1 MAFGDLNS
9 AFMGTQINPLIA
21 RALLGQQPQ
30 GGGMPPGMASPYMGQ
45 AGQSVDPRLM
55 GQVPPSIIQA
65 LGGRGN
71 VAQNPDMPAQNAAP
85 AGPAPLVHTAG
96 GGFGIEGSESPDS
109 IARKRKLAEALMTRG
124 MDSSPIQSWTQGAA
138 RLAQAASGAYMG
150 SQLDKREKEQDTA
163 RREMLLRAFGMG
175 GSAPT
180 SAPAPAPG
188 QADTSAAGANSLEA
202 AKRAIAKVESDG
214 SGGYSAMG
222 QATKSGDR
230 AYGKYQ
236 VMGAN
241 IPQWTQEA
249 LGQRMTPQQ
258 FLANPQAQEKVFE
271 HRFGGYLQRY
281 GNMQD
286 AASMWFSGKP
296 FAGNN
301 RSDGYNSVPQYVGK
315 VLAAAGQGGG
325 TPQQQPAQA
334 PAAGGGLNPLIIAA
348 LTSNDP
354 KFQQQAMA
362 IAQFQAQQN
371 KPITLNPG
379 QVVGTMT
386 PGGFRETYRAP
397 DKDDRTNDQ
406 KNYEAAV
413 KGGLKDSFWDY
424 QTGLRRA
431 GSAQPETTFGTEMA
445 KGQAKQFTEMAGEYA
460 GARSDI
466 SNVKMLREQMDK
478 LPGGF
483 LGNAQAMAVRMGIK
497 VGPNASAVEAADA
510 ILNRLTPAQRQG
522 MPGAASDRDVAMFR
536 GALPQLGQTKEGQ
549 RTIMDTMESLAT
561 YKLQQAEIAQQ
572 VAMGRMKP
580 EQAMERLAALPDPLA
595 NFKAMQGRQTPPA
608 ASSQTQQQGG
618 PVRVNSPAEAA
629 KLPKGTR
636 FVDPNGIE
644 RIVP

>member
-9 AFMGTQINPLIA
+9 AFMGTQLNPLIA

-65 LGGRGN
+65 LGERGN
-71 VAQNPDMPAQNAAP
+71 VAQNPDMPAQNVAP

-96 GGFGIEGSESPDS
+96 GGFGLQGQNGPSPEAIQRDRQM
-109 IARKRKLAEALMTRG
+109 AAALMKGGT
-124 MDSSPIQSWTQGAA
+124 DYSPVQSWTQGAA
-138 RLAQAASGAYMG
+138 RLAQALTG
-150 SQLDKREKEQDTA
+150 SMYNDRAAKAEKDQDTA

-175 GSAPT
+175 GST
-180 SAPAPAPG
+180 PAAAPG
-188 QADTSAAGANSLEA
+188 QADGSASTANSLDA
-202 AKRAIAKVESDG
+202 AKRAIAKVESGG
-214 SGGYSAMG
+214 SGGYSAIG
-222 QATKSGDR
+222 PATKSGDR

-236 VMGAN
+236 VLGAN

-371 KPITLNPG
+371 
-379 QVVGTMT
+379 
-386 PGGFRETYRAP
+386 
-397 DKDDRTNDQ
+397 RTNYQTLPDGTILALDPSGRRPPTPVYQAPTKPQWGVIGENDGQKQYGFIDPARGSVQPYGGSQGGQPPQLPKLTEAQGKDVGFYQRAVKANSELTPDAEKALQGWKDAALQNAPFVGGNELLRAKQSPEYQTAYNSARNFLATVLRKDTGAAITAQEWAEYTPLFIPTYGDSQAVLDQ
-406 KNYEAAV
+406 KRENRKVATQAIKDGLGNVGPILERVMAAR
-413 KGGLKDSFWDY
+413 
-424 QTGLRRA
+424 QQ
-431 GSAQPETTFGTEMA
+431 AQPATPA
-445 KGQAKQFTEMAGEYA
+445 AGKTQQQ
-460 GARSDI
+460 S
-466 SNVKMLREQMDK
+466 
-478 LPGGF
+478 
-483 LGNAQAMAVRMGIK
+483 
-497 VGPNASAVEAADA
+497 NASG
-510 ILNRLTPAQRQG
+510 I
-522 MPGAASDRDVAMFR
+522 
-536 GALPQLGQTKEGQ
+536 
-549 RTIMDTMESLAT
+549 
-561 YKLQQAEIAQQ
+561 LQQARDAIARGADPAKVRARLQQ
-572 VAMGRMKP
+572 SGI
-580 EQAMERLAALPDPLA
+580 DP
-595 NFKAMQGRQTPPA
+595 
-608 ASSQTQQQGG
+608 GG
-618 PVRVNSPAEAA
+618 
-629 KLPKGTR
+629 L
-636 FVDPNGIE
+636 
-644 RIVP
+644 

>member
-9 AFMGTQINPLIA
+9 AFMGTQLNPLIA

-71 VAQNPDMPAQNAAP
+71 VAQNPDMPAQNVAP

-96 GGFGIEGSESPDS
+96 GGFGLQGQNGPSPEAIQRDRQM
-109 IARKRKLAEALMTRG
+109 AAALMKGGT
-124 MDSSPIQSWTQGAA
+124 DYSPVQSWTQGAA
-138 RLAQAASGAYMG
+138 RLAQALTG
-150 SQLDKREKEQDTA
+150 SMYNDRAAKAEKEQDTA

-222 QATKSGDR
+222 PATKSGDR

-301 RSDGYNSVPQYVGK
+301 RSDGYNTVPQYVGK

-325 TPQQQPAQA
+325 APQQPAQA
-334 PAAGGGLNPLIIAA
+334 PAAGGGGVNPLIIAA

-371 KPITLNPG
+371 RTNYQTLPDGTILALDPSGRRPPTPVYQAPTKPQWGVIGENDG
-379 QVVGTMT
+379 QKQYGFIDPARGSVQPYGGSQGGQPPAPVNI
-386 PGGFRETYRAP
+386 PGGGAVTPPQGREARKAFDKAVGERAA
-397 DKDDRTNDQ
+397 K
-406 KNYEAAV
+406 AALDAPQAIENANNALSV
-413 KGGLKDSFWDY
+413 ISQLEKHPGLTRILGW
-424 QTGLRRA
+424 QG
-431 GSAQPETTFGTEMA
+431 
-445 KGQAKQFTEMAGEYA
+445 
-460 GARSDI
+460 
-466 SNVKMLREQMDK
+466 K
-478 LPGGF
+478 LPNAPG
-483 LGNAQAMAVRMGIK
+483 GNAAD
-497 VGPNASAVEAADA
+497 ADA
-510 ILNRLTPAQRQG
+510 ILEQIKGKAFLSAFESLKG
-522 MPGAASDRDVAMFR
+522 G
-536 GALPQLGQTKEGQ
+536 GQITEKEGQ
-549 RTIMDTMESLAT
+549 QATAAIARLNKNQSEKAFRESLGELRGIIERGLSRARAASGRGGAP
-561 YKLQQAEIAQQ
+561 QSANPGAPAAPQAS
-572 VAMGRMKP
+572 
-580 EQAMERLAALPDPLA
+580 DPL
-595 NFKAMQGRQTPPA
+595 
-608 ASSQTQQQGG
+608 
-618 PVRVNSPAEAA
+618 
-629 KLPKGTR
+629 
-636 FVDPNGIE
+636 GI
-644 RIVP
+644 R